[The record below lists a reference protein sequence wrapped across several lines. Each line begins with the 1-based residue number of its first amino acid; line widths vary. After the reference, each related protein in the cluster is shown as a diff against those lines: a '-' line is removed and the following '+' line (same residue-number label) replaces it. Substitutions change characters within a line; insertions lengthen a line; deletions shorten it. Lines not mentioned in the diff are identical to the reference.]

1 MIFGSSK
8 SLGFESCYH
17 RHFPLSKNKYVR
29 AGRDFPFISKGLVDP
44 QGAAE
49 HETSDDFRLK
59 CGFVSKAPN
68 LSNFGSLSSSTLNT
82 IS

>member
-8 SLGFESCYH
+8 NLGFESCYH
-17 RHFPLSKNKYVR
+17 RHFPLSKNKYVC
-29 AGRDFPFISKGLVDP
+29 AGRNFVFISKGLSDL
-44 QGAAE
+44 QGATE
-49 HETSDDFRLK
+49 DETLDDFRLRY
-59 CGFVSKAPN
+59 GFVSKAPN